1 MPDIQNYDRETRA
14 YFDTLPKFVQE
25 NIIQSGV
32 HATTK
37 SDLEKI
43 VAHLM
48 QSSGKIQASFTE
60 TN

>member
-32 HATTK
+32 NATTK
-37 SDLEKI
+37 GDLEKI
-43 VAHLM
+43 AAHLM
-48 QSSGKIQASFTE
+48 QSSGNPE
-60 TN
+60 TGSMA